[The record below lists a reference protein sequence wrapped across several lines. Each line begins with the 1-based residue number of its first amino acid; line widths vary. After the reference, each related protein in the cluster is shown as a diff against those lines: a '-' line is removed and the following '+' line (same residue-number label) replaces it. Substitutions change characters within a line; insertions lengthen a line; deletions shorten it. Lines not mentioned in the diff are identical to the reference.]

1 LLEKPGARKLPAFS
15 RAVLQPVLS
24 MNRTHRLLLAL
35 AVALAYPFH
44 CSAYS
49 VLAHEAIIDAAW
61 DASIRP
67 ALLQRF
73 PGATREQLR
82 EAHAYAYG
90 GAIIQDMGYYPHGS
104 KFFSDL
110 THYVRSGDFVLALLR
125 DSQNLDEYA
134 FAIGAMSHYVS
145 DSDGHSLATNIAVPL
160 LYPELRKKF
169 GPVMSYE
176 QDPLAHIKTEFGF
189 DVLEV
194 AQERYAPDSY
204 RDFIGF
210 SVAQRVLDQ
219 AFKDTYG
226 LELRSVFGNERRS
239 IESYRRDI
247 SSLIPKATKVA
258 WDLKRNEIQ
267 KDLPGITR
275 REFLYNISRS
285 SYERNWGKDY
295 QGPTWYER
303 FLAFLYHLLPKIGP
317 LKILTLRTPT
327 PEAER
332 LFEASFNVTLGRY
345 RELLRQLEG
354 GEVNLPNDNIDLG
367 IVTPRGQYWLTDRA
381 TAQLLD
387 RLARTGFAEASSQ
400 LRADLLEF
408 YAEPAGADNDKL
420 RRKDRRRLV
429 KELEQ
434 LKSAA
439 AAVEA
444 SKNVSDDTAD
454 DCALPPAWW

>member
-1 LLEKPGARKLPAFS
+1 MPEAESCGASGIFS
-15 RAVLQPVLS
+15 APLIIVRP
-24 MNRTHRLLLAL
+24 MNRARRQQVLLLIASFACPL
-35 AVALAYPFH
+35 R

-49 VLAHEAIIDAAW
+49 VLTHEAIVDAAW
-61 DASIRP
+61 DTSIRP
-67 ALLQRF
+67 LLLARF
-73 PGATREQLR
+73 PDATGEQLR

-90 GAIIQDMGYYPHGS
+90 GAILQDMGYYPHGS

-110 THYVRSGDFVLALLR
+110 THYVRSGDFVAALLR

-134 FAIGAMSHYVS
+134 FAIGALSHYVS
-145 DSDGHSLATNIAVPL
+145 DSVGHSLATNIAEPL

-194 AQERYAPDSY
+194 AKGRYAPDSY

-226 LELRSVFGNERRS
+226 IELRAVFGNEQRT
-239 IESYRRDI
+239 IGSYRRDV
-247 SSLIPKATKVA
+247 SSLIPRATKVA
-258 WDLKRNEIQ
+258 WDLKKNEIQ

-275 REFLYNISRS
+275 REFLYNISRA
-285 SYERNWGKDY
+285 SYEKNWGKDY
-295 QGPTWYER
+295 QGPNWYER
-303 FLAFLYHLLPKIGP
+303 FLALLYRLLPKIGP

-332 LFEASFNVTLGRY
+332 LFEASFNATLDRY
-345 RELLRQLEG
+345 RELLRQLERG
-354 GEVNLPNDNIDLG
+354 SVNLPNDNIDLG
-367 IVTPRGQYWLTDRA
+367 TVTPRGQYWLTDKT

-387 RLARTGFAEASSQ
+387 RLARTGFAEASPQ
-400 LRADLLEF
+400 LRNELLVF
-408 YAEPAGADNDKL
+408 YAEPAGAGNEKL
-420 RRKDRRRLV
+420 SGKARRKLV
-429 KELEQ
+429 KDLEQ
-434 LKSAA
+434 LKGATAA
-439 AAVEA
+439 AAEA
-444 SKNVSDDTAD
+444 SKQVSDQT
-454 DCALPPAWW
+454 ALP